1 MATITQSTLFP
12 AQLER
17 EIFNA
22 VKGKSAFAAL
32 SPNEPIP
39 FAGKDVFVFSMDNEV
54 AVVGEGDP
62 KPAGDATVTSVP
74 IRPIKVVYQSRV
86 SEEFMYASEEA
97 QLNTLSTFAEG
108 FARKLAKGLDIMAG
122 YGYDPYSGTASAV
135 IGNNNLGYAIANY
148 NSGSNV
154 VDYTAGTDNPVDKLE
169 EAIGKVEVLNGI
181 AISSDFREDIAGLKA
196 TSGGAQ
202 PAYPDFA
209 FGGAPAQLGA
219 AKLAVSTELDAADI
233 FGIAGDF
240 SAFRWGFAKNLPL
253 EVIEY
258 GNPDG
263 GTYDLK
269 RANEVLLRSEAFI
282 GWGILDPSAFGMVIK
297 HSS

>member
-12 AQLER
+12 AQLEK

-22 VKGKSAFAAL
+22 VKGKSALAAL
-32 SPNEPIP
+32 SQSEPIP
-39 FAGKDVFVFSMDNEV
+39 FAGKDVFVFSMDSEV
-54 AVVGEGDP
+54 SVVGESEP

-86 SEEFMYASEEA
+86 SQEFMYASEEA

-122 YGYDPYSGTASAV
+122 YGFDPASGQASAV
-135 IGNNNLGYAIANY
+135 IGNNNLAYAITNYASGAN
-148 NSGSNV
+148 V
-154 VDYTAGTDNPVDKLE
+154 IDYTTGTDNPVDKLE
-169 EAIGKVEVLNGI
+169 EAIGKLDEINGV
-181 AISSDFREDIAGLKA
+181 AISADFRGDIAGLKA

-233 FGIAGDF
+233 YGIAGNF
-240 SAFRWGFAKNLPL
+240 GAFRWGFAKELPL
-253 EVIEY
+253 EIIEY

-282 GWGILDPSAFGMVIK
+282 GWGILNPAEFAMVVKPS
-297 HSS
+297 S

>member
-1 MATITQSTLFP
+1 MATITQSTKFP

-22 VKGKSAFAAL
+22 VKGKSALAAL
-32 SPNEPIP
+32 SGAEPIP

-54 AVVGEGDP
+54 SVVGESAA
-62 KPAGDATVTSVP
+62 KPAGDATVTAVQ

-86 SEEFMYASEEA
+86 TNEFLYASEEA

-122 YGYDPYSGTASAV
+122 YGYDPAAGTASAV
-135 IGNNNLGYAIANY
+135 IGNNNLAYAISNY

-154 VDYTAGTDNPVDKLE
+154 VSYTAGTDNPVDTLETAISKLDE
-169 EAIGKVEVLNGI
+169 LNGI
-181 AISSDFREDIAGLKA
+181 AISTDFREDIAGLKA

-202 PAYPDFA
+202 PAYPEFS

-219 AKLAVSTELDAADI
+219 AKLGVSSVLDNAGVYA
-233 FGIAGDF
+233 IAGDF
-240 SAFRWGFAKNLPL
+240 DAFRWGFAKELPL

-269 RANEVLLRSEAFI
+269 QANEVLLRSEAFI
-282 GWGILDPSAFGMVIK
+282 GWGVLDPSAFAMVAT
-297 HSS
+297 SAS

>member
-1 MATITQSTLFP
+1 MATITKSTLFP
-12 AQLER
+12 AELEK

-22 VKGKSAFAAL
+22 VKGKSAIATL
-32 SPNEPIP
+32 SANEPIP
-39 FAGKDVFVFSMDNEV
+39 FVGKDIFVFSMDGDV
-54 AVVGEGDP
+54 SVLGESDP
-62 KPAGDATVTSVP
+62 KPDGGATVTSVP

-86 SEEFMYASEEA
+86 TAEFMYASEEQ

-122 YGYDPYSGTASAV
+122 YGYDPATGQASNV
-135 IGNNNLGYAIANY
+135 IGNNNLAYAIANF

-154 VDYTAGTDNPVDKLE
+154 VDYTAGTDNPVDKVE
-169 EAIGKVEVLNGI
+169 EAISKLYDVNGI
-181 AISSDFREDIAGLKA
+181 ALSADMRQDIAELKA
-196 TSGGAQ
+196 TSGGAL
-202 PAYPDFA
+202 PAYPEFA

-219 AKLAVSTELDAADI
+219 AKLAVSNGLDAADI
-233 FGIAGDF
+233 YGIVGNFD
-240 SAFRWGFAKNLPL
+240 AFRWGFAKELPL

-269 RANEVLLRSEAFI
+269 QANEVLLRSEAFI
-282 GWGILDPSAFGMVIK
+282 GWGILDPAEFAMVIK
-297 HSS
+297 HTS

>member
-1 MATITQSTLFP
+1 MTIQKSTLFP
-12 AQLER
+12 AVLEK

-22 VKGKSAFAAL
+22 VRGKSALAAL

-39 FAGKDVFVFSMDNEV
+39 FVGTDVFVFSMPGEV
-54 AVVGEGDP
+54 SVVGEGEP
-62 KPAGDATVTSVP
+62 KPAGEATMTSVP
-74 IRPIKVVYQSRV
+74 IRPVKVVYQSRV
-86 SEEFMYASEEA
+86 SDEFMYASEEQ

-108 FARKLAKGLDIMAG
+108 FARKLARGLDMMAA
-122 YGYDPYSGTASAV
+122 YGMDPATGAASAV
-135 IGNNNLGYAIANY
+135 IGSNNFSAVLAGYASGANIITY
-148 NSGSNV
+148 K
-154 VDYTAGTDNPVDKLE
+154 DTADNPVDKLE
-169 EAIGKVEVLNGI
+169 EAIGKVEEVNGI
-181 AISSDFREDIAGLKA
+181 ALSGGFRGDIAGLKA

-202 PAYPDFA
+202 PAYPEFS

-219 AKLAVSTELDAADI
+219 AQLGVSTALDT
-233 FGIAGDF
+233 GDMKALVGNF
-240 SAFRWGFAKNLPL
+240 DAFRWGFAKDMPL

-282 GWGILDPSAFGMVIK
+282 GWGILNAADFAAVAAE
-297 HSS
+297 